1 MPRGAHLYVLLCDEP
16 GPVSQQLVEA
26 LQAAQLGGGLL
37 HAAQPALVPARLQV
51 GRAVLLDQVGALVP
65 RRCLKDPPGGNADGH
80 GERRVR

>member
-1 MPRGAHLYVLLCDEP
+1 VVVPSRVPPDVQDAVAH
-16 GPVSQQLVEA
+16 GSEA